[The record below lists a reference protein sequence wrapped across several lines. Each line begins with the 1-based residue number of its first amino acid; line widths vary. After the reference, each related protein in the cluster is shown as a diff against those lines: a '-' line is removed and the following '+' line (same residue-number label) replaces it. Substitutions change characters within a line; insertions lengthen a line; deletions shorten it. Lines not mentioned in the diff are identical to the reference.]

1 MATLEEEHSTRGR
14 ARMLFEVLQGEV
26 VADTWN
32 NEYVKRS
39 LDLCLSCKACKS
51 ECPANVDLATYRS
64 EFLSHYYE
72 SHARPLEAYAFG
84 MIDRWAR
91 LGSAFPRLAN
101 AAARAPGIDALIR
114 RTLHLADEREMP
126 RLATGTFRRWARRN
140 GVLRCRPSSEE
151 GVVPAAGRPRHHPLG

>member
-1 MATLEEEHSTRGR
+1 
-14 ARMLFEVLQGEV
+14 MLFEVLQGEV

-91 LGSAFPRLAN
+91 LGSISPPRQ
-101 AAARAPGIDALIR
+101 R
-114 RTLHLADEREMP
+114 RGAH
-126 RLATGTFRRWARRN
+126 
-140 GVLRCRPSSEE
+140 
-151 GVVPAAGRPRHHPLG
+151 PASTR